1 MPNRNQH
8 ALDFLHENDNSV
20 RRKHEH
26 QASASPH
33 EVSTRAHEVDVSLS
47 HLNHNTSGLRKVLS
61 LLVVVGLSSPVLI
74 GLLSQS
80 SKNTSEPNAVAPVTS
95 NMLPEAPDPSIPAPA
110 TPASV
115 DTSTLTTA
123 IDSAK
128 TQNEVHVAIAELV
141 RKRTDIIGSDR
152 SALFQL
158 AAETQG
164 ELGVQ
169 AADLRVT
176 QITSSIADLRS
187 STRIAE
193 LTADVSQVNSAI
205 QALQPG
211 VGNDAFI
218 SPEQKQELERLFNA
232 RRVYL
237 AEEKKKLVRNKLS
250 TVVTETSLKIIEGEM
265 LALERLFSKSLFDPA
280 DFQGEIRAAK
290 VRIIDAKAMYHGTVD
305 EERADNLN
313 NQLKAFIE
321 NVTMNTKDWEQTLNK
336 FKRDVQIYA
345 AANLF
350 FERLYK
356 ADLVKLIDKKIT
368 DIRGGMA
375 VAERAAAQR
384 AAANLAANERAAA
397 AERKLA
403 ADAEAKRQ
411 EDIAFET
418 AKSQIPEERQNF
430 ILNLLHLKQNNLRV
444 ISPEEITAAFEG
456 LDADNIAVKTYRNS
470 FNR

>member
-1 MPNRNQH
+1 
-8 ALDFLHENDNSV
+8 
-20 RRKHEH
+20 
-26 QASASPH
+26 
-33 EVSTRAHEVDVSLS
+33 
-47 HLNHNTSGLRKVLS
+47 
-61 LLVVVGLSSPVLI
+61 
-74 GLLSQS
+74 
-80 SKNTSEPNAVAPVTS
+80 
-95 NMLPEAPDPSIPAPA
+95 
-110 TPASV
+110 
-115 DTSTLTTA
+115 
-123 IDSAK
+123 
-128 TQNEVHVAIAELV
+128 
-141 RKRTDIIGSDR
+141 
-152 SALFQL
+152 
-158 AAETQG
+158 
-164 ELGVQ
+164 VQ
-169 AADLRVT
+169 AADLRVA

-187 STRIAE
+187 STRIDE

-384 AAANLAANERAAA
+384 AAADLAATERAAA
-397 AERKLA
+397 AARKLA

-418 AKSQIPEERQNF
+418 AKSQIPEERRNF
-430 ILNLLHLKQNNLRV
+430 ILNLLHLKQNNVRV